1 MSYIRERLTYGNV
14 VATLALFIALG
25 GTSYALAAL
34 PRNSV
39 GSEQI
44 RPRAVAKPDLRQ
56 GAVVSRSLRDGA
68 VAVKDLSRGARG
80 ALAGPKGERGSD
92 GVAYRVL
99 VNSGGGPVRGNA
111 TDVEHQAGSGLY
123 FISFDRDV
131 STCVATATL
140 SDAQNGPTLETP
152 PAGRV
157 TLGTLGSRV
166 LVRTFGVSGAVQDL
180 PFGLLVACAP
190 SGSLARWPTGKQ
202 GWTVV
207 LATRS
212 SERAARDVATRFAAE
227 GVPDVGVLD
236 SDDFGSLNGGLW
248 VVYSGEFA
256 TQAEATQA
264 LDELDLPDVYI
275 RRIAAN

>member
-1 MSYIRERLTYGNV
+1 MRGDGDAVRCAER
-14 VATLALFIALG
+14 A
-25 GTSYALAAL
+25 
-34 PRNSV
+34 
-39 GSEQI
+39 
-44 RPRAVAKPDLRQ
+44 D
-56 GAVVSRSLRDGA
+56 
-68 VAVKDLSRGARG
+68 
-80 ALAGPKGERGSD
+80 
-92 GVAYRVL
+92 
-99 VNSGGGPVRGNA
+99 SG
-111 TDVEHQAGSGLY
+111 
-123 FISFDRDV
+123 
-131 STCVATATL
+131 
-140 SDAQNGPTLETP
+140 DA
-152 PAGRV
+152 AGR
-157 TLGTLGSRV
+157 SRHARHARFSSARAN
-166 LVRTFGVSGAVQDL
+166 LGVSGAVQDL